1 MKESLKNILTIKKLA
16 KIRAIIHIVEIP
28 AMVVLII
35 IMVIT
40 TLHST
45 PTKTPFGSSIGLIV
59 FFIIFIVSFIALGIT
74 SFVFAILLIVNS
86 TSMHVPTKDCKNEE
100 VKEEVKTFKTTALV
114 CSILAIFFGLILD
127 IIIWVISNTKIRF
140 LKEKI
145 KEQKKQ
151 EEAKVE

>member
-35 IMVIT
+35 IMAIT

-59 FFIIFIVSFIALGIT
+59 FFIIFLVSFIALGIT

-86 TSMHVPTKDCKNEE
+86 TSMHVPTKDCKNE

-127 IIIWVISNTKIRF
+127 III
-140 LKEKI
+140 
-145 KEQKKQ
+145 
-151 EEAKVE
+151 